1 MRSTVFSSLQINLQ
15 DDDEAKSFC
24 FLILYT
30 NFPTK
35 IHVLSASVF
44 LQFRLSRIQIL
55 VDMTGKTKGKLFKS
69 NAILS
74 NPSTLSSSKCER
86 SILLQG
92 GSVRRCENTS
102 ISGLPSI
109 RPSVLEYLERSN
121 ETQSFKKTLFAPNI
135 RFHQK
140 TYLVSTIRLV
150 IYEYF
155 FALVFYQHPVW
166 FISL

>member
-1 MRSTVFSSLQINLQ
+1 MRSFLLFQINLQ
-15 DDDEAKSFC
+15 ADVEAKSFC
-24 FLILYT
+24 FLIPYT
-30 NFPTK
+30 NFLTK
-35 IHVLSASVF
+35 IHVLSVSSLF
-44 LQFRLSRIQIL
+44 LQFRLSRIQIF
-55 VDMTGKTKGKLFKS
+55 VDMTGKTKGDLFKS

-121 ETQSFKKTLFAPNI
+121 ETRSFKTKPAYYSLSPENVSRLSATSSIKMYF
-135 RFHQK
+135 RE
-140 TYLVSTIRLV
+140 TY
-150 IYEYF
+150 
-155 FALVFYQHPVW
+155 
-166 FISL
+166 